1 MEEQNVTAAVET
13 KKLPGFL
20 KVLCILS
27 FVGIGLVFISSIYNI
42 FTIQSTIDSLKSL
55 NGLFGGSDMG
65 SAIDALIKYGQIDYI
80 INAVCVII
88 CLIGVLMMWKL
99 KKTGF
104 YIYVV
109 GEIAPAIFS
118 FALLGGFGALGTMA
132 MIAGLIFPIAF
143 IIMYAL
149 NLKHLK

>member
-1 MEEQNVTAAVET
+1 MEEQNVNTTVET
-13 KKLPGFL
+13 KKMPGFL

-27 FVGIGLVFISSIYNI
+27 FVGIGLGFISAIYNI
-42 FTIQSTIDSLKSL
+42 FTFQSTIDAMKSL
-55 NGLFGGSDMG
+55 NGLLGGTDLG
-65 SAIDALIKYGQIDYI
+65 SSIDALIKYGQIVYI

-104 YIYVV
+104 YIYLV

-132 MIAGLIFPIAF
+132 MVMGLIFPIAF
-143 IIMYAL
+143 IIMYGL
-149 NLKHLK
+149 NLKHMS

>member
-1 MEEQNVTAAVET
+1 MEEQNVNTTVET
-13 KKLPGFL
+13 KKMPGFL

-42 FTIQSTIDSLKSL
+42 FTFQTNIDNLRSL
-55 NGLFGGSDMG
+55 NGLFGSSDLG
-65 SAIDALIKYGQIDYI
+65 SAIDSLIKYGQVIYI
-80 INAVCVII
+80 INAICVII

-104 YIYVV
+104 YIYLV

-118 FALLGGFGALGTMA
+118 FALMGGFGALGTMM
-132 MIAGLIFPIAF
+132 MITGLIFPIAF

-149 NLKHLK
+149 NLKQMS

>member
-1 MEEQNVTAAVET
+1 
-13 KKLPGFL
+13 
-20 KVLCILS
+20 
-27 FVGIGLVFISSIYNI
+27 
-42 FTIQSTIDSLKSL
+42 LKSL